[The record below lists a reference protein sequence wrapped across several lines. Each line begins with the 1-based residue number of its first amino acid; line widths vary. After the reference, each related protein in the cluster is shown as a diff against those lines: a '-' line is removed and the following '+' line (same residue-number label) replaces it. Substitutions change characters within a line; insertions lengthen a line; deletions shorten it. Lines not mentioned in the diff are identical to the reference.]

1 MLPLLMV
8 YGLVAGLILLIAAF
22 TGEAMLGAL
31 RLSRRWAW
39 VFCLSALI
47 GLMLT
52 APLRSVLSASESLPS
67 VSLDGARMV
76 ATTSA
81 PETSSVSLAELAV
94 LAERIINA
102 PVTSVARLLE
112 HPVADRVSDVLAGTW
127 AAASL
132 ALLIGLVLTTLRNR
146 RARGSWP
153 MRRVADTPVR
163 ISRDTGPAVFGILRP
178 EIVLPAWLLDRP
190 DAEQRMIVAHERAHM
205 EARDPLLLLLGCI
218 AVAVFPWNPFAW
230 WMSRRL
236 RLALEMD
243 CDARVLRGA
252 TSSLPYAQILVAT
265 AERRATL
272 RFLSAA
278 LADSQSDLER
288 RLNAMNRN
296 TTSHPAL
303 RATAAAATAA
313 LLILAACEA
322 ELPTSAELD
331 AMTAGEMVA
340 AAAPLASVEGATY
353 IVDGVE
359 TDAETAL
366 LIAPEM
372 IATIDIRKGDASAD
386 GANGNTVITIHTQNA
401 TLQRG
406 TLKASGTTTMTGVD
420 DSFDGLLLIDGK
432 RVDAS
437 VLQTID
443 PETIESIEVVK
454 GAAAERIY
462 DEPEAR
468 NGVINVR
475 LKAAPLM
482 KNR

>member
-1 MLPLLMV
+1 MLPVLVV
-8 YGLVAGLILLIAAF
+8 YGLVAGFILLIAAI

-31 RLSRRWAW
+31 RQPRRWAW
-39 VFCLSALI
+39 VFCLSVLI
-47 GLMLT
+47 GLMVA
-52 APLRSVLSASESLPS
+52 APLRSVLSAPDSLPTVRLDGVHAVATPTVTETS
-67 VSLDGARMV
+67 AVSLEGLVVFAG
-76 ATTSA
+76 
-81 PETSSVSLAELAV
+81 
-94 LAERIINA
+94 RIINA
-102 PVTSVARLLE
+102 PVASVALLLE
-112 HPVADRVSDVLAGTW
+112 HPAADRVSFILAGMW

-132 ALLIGLVLTTLRNR
+132 ALLIGLVLTTLRNQ
-146 RARGSWP
+146 RARRSWP
-153 MRRVADTPVR
+153 LLQVAGAPVR
-163 ISRDTGPAVFGILRP
+163 ISRDTGPALFGTLRP

-190 DAEQRMIVAHERAHM
+190 DAEQRMIVAHERAHL
-205 EARDPLLLLLGCI
+205 EARDPLVLLLGCI
-218 AVAVFPWNPFAW
+218 GILLFPWNLFTW
-230 WMSRRL
+230 WMMRRL

-243 CDARVLRGA
+243 CDTRVLRDA
-252 TSSLPYAQILVAT
+252 ASSLPYAQILVAT

-288 RLNAMNRN
+288 RLNAMTRR
-296 TTSHPAL
+296 TMSHPAL
-303 RATAAAATAA
+303 RATTAAATSA

-331 AMTAGEMVA
+331 AMNAGEMVE

-372 IATIDIRKGDASAD
+372 IVSVDIRKGATSASGVD
-386 GANGNTVITIHTQNA
+386 GNAVITIHTQSA

-437 VLQTID
+437 LLQTID
-443 PETIESIEVVK
+443 PEAIESIEVVK

-462 DEPEAR
+462 DEPEAG
-468 NGVINVR
+468 NGVINIR
-475 LKAAPLM
+475 LKATPLM